1 MRSRTH
7 VSPGRLGRLGLL
19 GLLGLLVPLELAFPA
34 ALAAAAPPCLPCAGL
49 RVDDPEALAEALSEP
64 PLLADEERLYAAW
77 DVDLALVAESA
88 ESGAAGEGERSAAL
102 AEAGAVPWLRL
113 VFRAPAPLA
122 ANFQRLDRELA
133 AAAAVARRAG
143 DRAHFQVL
151 WEPQAATAPTASG
164 ESIGPA
170 ERSPREYGFLLKRAA
185 VALTGANPEA
195 RVLTAP
201 LAAETAWLEALY
213 GEEIEA
219 YLDGVALAPGS
230 EPELAAAVATL
241 GRLDPGR
248 PLVLDALDWPGV
260 PAELLAG
267 AARSAA
273 DGFAVTLFSGWRPGS
288 PLEAAK
294 LLAREFAGDLALD
307 PYSEPAGDI
316 DAWAFVRGE
325 DLGLRVVVRPRSP
338 TDELVALFSDET
350 LRRPAR
356 LDPETGEPIPLAGVR
371 RVKDGLEVR
380 LANPAPVEV
389 LRLERPTASELAGMQ
404 GVDERLTV
412 TGERSMPVEEILRRL
427 QAFEDAQNRKLDHYS
442 AINTS
447 HLRFQIGTGA
457 QSVEATFR
465 GDFFFRRDGGFDWAW
480 QEFLINGVKWRRKTI
495 PEIPLVQPE
504 KASALPVEITFTKE
518 YRYELR
524 GTANVG
530 GRDCWVVDFRP
541 AAAVEP
547 GRSLYQGT
555 LWVDREI
562 YARVK
567 TRAVQLGLEGEVISN
582 DEAVEYAPLDASGRP
597 GPWSAESHFLP
608 VRLAGQQI
616 WSILNGTAVVEREI
630 LLTDVEI
637 NGESFTARR
646 QAALD
651 SEATMV
657 RDTERGL
664 RYLVVDK
671 ETGERVVKEETDRN
685 RRFLVGGAFYDESQ
699 DFPIPLAGMNWFW
712 FDWRG
717 TGLQANVFFGGA
729 LLNVAATRPRV
740 FGSRFDLGFDVF
752 ALAFAPTDTIFRN
765 GREIKEEDVKSIRPN
780 LDLKIGRPIGNFFKL
795 DLEYELGYAKYSR
808 ADDTAPEFALP
819 SDHLTH
825 RLSLAGRYNR
835 KGYRLRLG
843 GAYHLRGEWAPWGFP
858 GNPEYER
865 DDDRYTTWR
874 ASVGKTWHLPKF
886 LKFGAEL
893 EYVDGSNLDRFSKYE
908 FGFFSSVRVHGYQSD
923 KVRAEEALAL
933 HLTYGFDVGELFRL
947 DLVGDAAWATDRA
960 SGLEDELLA
969 GAGIAGT
976 VIGPWSTV
984 VNVDLGVALAGPDE
998 GVSAFVSFLKLF
1010 K

>member
-1 MRSRTH
+1 MRRR
-7 VSPGRLGRLGLL
+7 GRRGLGPRLAALSAAIGLAL
-19 GLLGLLVPLELAFPA
+19 PA
-34 ALAAAAPPCLPCAGL
+34 ALAAAAPPCLPCGGL
-49 RVDDPEALAEALSEP
+49 TVEDPAALAAALAAAP
-64 PLLADEERLYAAW
+64 ALGPEERLYAAW
-77 DVDLALVAESA
+77 DVDLGRIAEGPA
-88 ESGAAGEGERSAAL
+88 GGAGEEGARAAAL
-102 AEAGAVPWLRL
+102 AGAGATPWVRL

-122 ANFQRLDRELA
+122 THFQRLERELEA
-133 AAAAVARRAG
+133 AAEIARRAG
-143 DRAHFQVL
+143 ERAHFQVL
-151 WEPQAATAPTASG
+151 WRPEPAAAADAG
-164 ESIGPA
+164 A
-170 ERSPREYGFLLKRAA
+170 PRESPEGAARELAFLIKRAA
-185 VALTGANPEA
+185 VALTGANPGA
-195 RVLTAP
+195 RVVTGP
-201 LAAETAWLEALY
+201 LAPDPERLEALY

-219 YLDGVALAPGS
+219 YLDGVALAPAPES
-230 EPELAAAVATL
+230 ELAAAVAAL
-241 GRLDPGR
+241 ERLDPGR
-248 PLVLDALDWPGV
+248 ALVLDALPWPEE
-260 PAELLAG
+260 PAELLA
-267 AARSAA
+267 AASRSAA
-273 DGFAVTLFSGWRPGS
+273 EGFAVTLFSGWRPGD
-288 PLEAAK
+288 PLAPAK
-294 LLAREFAGDLALD
+294 LLAREFAGDLARD
-307 PYSEPAGDI
+307 PYSEPAGEL

-325 DLGLRVVVRPRSP
+325 DLGLRVVLRPRSP
-338 TDELVALFSDET
+338 VDELVAVFPDGD

-356 LDPETGEPIPLAGVR
+356 VDPDTGEAIPLAGVR
-371 RVKDGLEVR
+371 RVKEGLEVR
-380 LANPAPVEV
+380 LFDPAPVEV
-389 LRLERPTASELAGMQ
+389 LRLERLTASELAAIE
-404 GVDERLTV
+404 GVEGLEERLLV
-412 TGERSMPVEEILRRL
+412 TGERSMPVAEILRRL
-427 QAFEDAQNRKLDHYS
+427 QAFEDAQNRRLEHYS
-442 AINTS
+442 AVNTS

-465 GDFFFRRDGGFDWAW
+465 GDFFFRREGGFDWAW

-504 KASALPVEITFTKE
+504 KASALPVEITFTRE

-524 GTANVG
+524 GTATVG

-541 AAAVEP
+541 AVAVEP
-547 GRSLYQGT
+547 GRSLFQGT

-567 TRAVQLGLEGEVISN
+567 TRAVQLGLEGEVVSN
-582 DEAVEYAPLDASGRP
+582 DETVEYAPLDPAGRP
-597 GPWSAESHFLP
+597 ASWSADSHFLP
-608 VRLAGQQI
+608 VRLTGQQI

-630 LLTDVEI
+630 LLTEIEI
-637 NGESFTARR
+637 NGDGFAERR
-646 QAALD
+646 RAVLD

-664 RYLVVDK
+664 RYLVADK
-671 ETGERVVKEETDRN
+671 ESGERVVKEEIDRN

-729 LLNVAATRPRV
+729 LANVAATRPRV

-752 ALAFAPTDTIFRN
+752 ALAIAPTDTVFRD
-765 GREIKEEDVKSIRPN
+765 GREVNAEDVKSIRPN
-780 LDLKIGRPIGNFFKL
+780 LDLKLGRPIGSFFKL

-808 ADDTAPEFALP
+808 ADDTAPGFALP
-819 SDHLTH
+819 SDHFSH

-835 KGYRLRLG
+835 KGYRMRLG
-843 GAYHLRGEWAPWGFP
+843 GAYHLRSQWEPWGFP
-858 GNPEYER
+858 GNPEYEP

-923 KVRAEEALAL
+923 KVRAEQALAL
-933 HLTYGFDVGELFRL
+933 HLTYGFDVGDLFRL